1 MTKLIVCLLLFLSP
15 VTMMQAQNS
24 DHNTEVSKQL
34 DVLNAIY
41 KYLDLMY
48 VDTLDASDMVST
60 GINAMLKS
68 LDPYT
73 VYYPEENA
81 SELKGMITGRWY
93 AGIGAII
100 RYNYKLG
107 CTVIDE
113 PYEGNPAA
121 EAGLRKGDIVL
132 AVGDTSMVG
141 KSVSYVSEHLRG
153 DAGTNITVRIRRPV
167 AKAADGSIEY
177 DEFDAKITRANIQ
190 MATIPFY
197 GLGPDSI
204 GYLNL
209 YSFTEDCAKEVRRA
223 FIKMKNQGMRGFV
236 LDLRGNGGGLLSEAV
251 QIVNMFVPRDM
262 VIVRTAGKVRRSNN
276 EYKTTVEPIDT
287 VMPIVVLVNS
297 ETASASEITA
307 GSLQDL
313 DRAIVLG
320 TRTYG
325 KGLVQTSVDLP
336 YNGQLKLTSSKYY
349 IPSGRCVQAINYGHD
364 RGGYTEHIADSL
376 TRVFHTANGRE
387 VRDGGG
393 IKPDIEVRPDTM
405 PNIAYYL
412 TGIDSTEA
420 LYTYV
425 TDYVVSH
432 PTIAPAGEFSLT
444 DEDYEEFKQVVV
456 NSGFTY
462 DPESAKKIDEL
473 KEMLRFEGYYDD
485 AKETLDLLEQKLKH
499 DIARDLDYH
508 RHDIQRIIE
517 TDIVSVYYYQAGAIE
532 NGLRGDEQF
541 AEACRLIINQGDYR
555 RTLTPQP
562 QDGNRQ

>member
-1 MTKLIVCLLLFLSP
+1 MTKLIVCLLLCVSP
-15 VTMMQAQNS
+15 VITTRAQNS
-24 DHNTEVSKQL
+24 DHNTEISKQL
-34 DVLNAIY
+34 DILNAIY
-41 KYLDLMY
+41 KYLDMMY
-48 VDTLDASDMVST
+48 VDTLEAADLVNT
-60 GINAMLKS
+60 GITAMLKS

-73 VYYPEENA
+73 VYYPEDNA

-93 AGIGAII
+93 AGIGAVI
-100 RYNYKLG
+100 RYNHKLK

-121 EAGLRKGDIVL
+121 AAGLRKGDIVM

-153 DAGTNITVRIRRPV
+153 DPGTTITVSIRRPT
-167 AKAADGSIEY
+167 AKGADGSIVYE
-177 DEFDAKITRANIQ
+177 DFDVKITRANIQ
-190 MATIPFY
+190 MPSIPFY
-197 GLGPDSI
+197 GLRPDSI

-236 LDLRGNGGGLLSEAV
+236 LDLRGNGGGSLTEAV
-251 QIVNMFVPRDM
+251 QIVNMFVPRD
-262 VIVRTAGKVRRSNN
+262 IALVRTAGKVRRANH
-276 EYKTTVEPIDT
+276 EYRTTVEPLDT
-287 VMPIVVLVNS
+287 VMPIVVLVNG

-307 GSLQDL
+307 GCLQDL

-325 KGLVQTSVDLP
+325 KGLVQTTVDLP

-364 RGGYTEHIADSL
+364 KGGYTEHIPDSL
-376 TRVFHTANGRE
+376 THVFYTANGRE

-393 IKPDIEVRPDTM
+393 IKPDVEVKTDTM

-412 TGIDSTEA
+412 TGVDSTEA

-425 TDYVVSH
+425 TDYVVTH
-432 PTIAPAGEFSLT
+432 PTIAAAGDFSLT
-444 DEDYEEFKQVVV
+444 DADYEQFKQVVV
-456 NSGFTY
+456 GSGFTY
-462 DPESAKKIDEL
+462 DPESGKKLGEL
-473 KEMLRFEGYYDD
+473 KEMLRFEGYYSD
-485 AKETLDLLEQKLKH
+485 AKDALDMLEQKLKH
-499 DIARDLDYH
+499 DIARDLDYN
-508 RHDIQRIIE
+508 RRDVQRILE

-541 AEACRLIINQGDYR
+541 AEACRLINNQGDYR
-555 RTLTPQP
+555 RALTPAAQ
-562 QDGNRQ
+562 Q

>member
-223 FIKMKNQGMRGFV
+223 FIKMKNRGMRGFV

-541 AEACRLIINQGDYR
+541 AEACRLINNQGDYR

>member
-15 VTMMQAQNS
+15 VTMTQAQNS

-223 FIKMKNQGMRGFV
+223 FIKMKNRGMRGFV

-541 AEACRLIINQGDYR
+541 AEACRLINNLGDYR